1 MNEQYVNLASE
12 YYKKKTDEQIEEIEK
27 MDAQVNYESLMIPA
41 LLNKTKD
48 KLPSITPPFS
58 RGASVNKPLV
68 LDDLS
73 RQLSLN
79 E

>member
-41 LLNKTKD
+41 LLKKTKD
-48 KLPSITPPFS
+48 K
-58 RGASVNKPLV
+58 
-68 LDDLS
+68 
-73 RQLSLN
+73 
-79 E
+79 